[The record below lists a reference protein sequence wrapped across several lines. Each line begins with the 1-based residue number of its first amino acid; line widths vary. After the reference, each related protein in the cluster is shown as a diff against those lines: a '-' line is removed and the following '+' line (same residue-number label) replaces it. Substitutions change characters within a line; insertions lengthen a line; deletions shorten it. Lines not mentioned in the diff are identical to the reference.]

1 MKLRDV
7 DLVDPDTFV
16 TAMPHEMFRVLRAE
30 APVYWHEEPDGP
42 GFWAI
47 TRYRD
52 VVTISRD
59 PGTFSS
65 ALGSAMRAEQPPE
78 HLETQRLMML
88 NMDPPRHNKQRS
100 LVNKAFTPRMVML
113 LEPRVRRAA
122 NDIIDAIAERGECDF
137 VKSIAAELPLMVIAE
152 MLGVPHEDR
161 HVVFSCSNRMIGM
174 DDPEYRTTPEDG
186 MAAATEMYAYANQ
199 LALER
204 RDHPRDDLV
213 SALMTAEV
221 DGERLTELEFDL
233 FFILLSVAGNETTR
247 NLISGGMHALL
258 EHPEQRDRLLDD
270 PALVPSAVEE
280 MLRWVSPV
288 MNFRR
293 TTTRD
298 AEIRGQKIANGQKV
312 VMYYPS
318 ANRDEEIFRDPFT
331 FDVARHPN
339 EHLAFGIGQHFCLG
353 AKLARL
359 EIRIMFEELLR
370 RLPDIE
376 LAGPVRRLRSN
387 FINGIKEMPIRFTP
401 ERRA

>member
-293 TTTRD
+293 TATRD

-318 ANRDEEIFRDPFT
+318 ANRDEEIFRDPFA